1 MSDLSTAS
9 HILISIFLKALDT
22 QKKTHFAAMHEGI
35 KTNNDYEQKY
45 KMRNNKTRIE
55 NWKNEIKIV
64 GERERDES

>member
-1 MSDLSTAS
+1 
-9 HILISIFLKALDT
+9 
-22 QKKTHFAAMHEGI
+22 MHEGI